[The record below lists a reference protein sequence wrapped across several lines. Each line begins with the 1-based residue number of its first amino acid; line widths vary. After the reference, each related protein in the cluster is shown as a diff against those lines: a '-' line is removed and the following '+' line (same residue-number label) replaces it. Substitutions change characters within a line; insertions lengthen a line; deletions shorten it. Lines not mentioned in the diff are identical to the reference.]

1 VNWYLAVLKNYA
13 GFSGRARRQEYWM
26 YALFN
31 FIVTVVLEI
40 FFASTNSIAFPVI
53 LGIYGLA
60 TIIPSLAV
68 LVRRLHDTNRSGG
81 WFFIAFVPLVGAI
94 ILLVFTCT
102 EGDRN
107 INRFGPDPKQ
117 ATPVGD
123 PGYSPQNYSA

>member
-1 VNWYLAVLKNYA
+1 MPVSAVGHADRSTGCTPCSILLLPWCWK
-13 GFSGRARRQEYWM
+13 FSSPVPIRS
-26 YALFN
+26 L
-31 FIVTVVLEI
+31 
-40 FFASTNSIAFPVI
+40 FPVI

-102 EGDRN
+102 EG
-107 INRFGPDPKQ
+107 
-117 ATPVGD
+117 
-123 PGYSPQNYSA
+123 PGRQPFRSGSEAGHAGR